1 MSNDSHSTYFK
12 QRMEELTKANEQKR
26 LAQLQQRYKTTP
38 DYTNMSLRDELKT
51 RLELQEMDELQKKYQ
66 NPIKSVYDFGQ
77 TVGTVAGNLSA
88 SMKDMQTANKIGY
101 DNYAHRLGMCLNAQ
115 EGLGAAALSLGAGV
129 LKEGYDIYCK
139 ALDNKTGNIGK
150 NLGLCKNT
158 QTSSLNEAWADSKKD
173 MANNLEGIQ
182 YGLNTHNG
190 SCRKWLSNLDYRN
203 NQWRK

>member
-1 MSNDSHSTYFK
+1 MSNNSKLTPFQQY
-12 QRMEELTKANEQKR
+12 MEELTKAKEQKR
-26 LAQLQQRYKTTP
+26 LAQLQQKYTTSP
-38 DYTNMSLRDELKT
+38 DYSKMSLRDELKT
-51 RLELQEMDELQKKYQ
+51 RFDLQEMNDLQKKYQ
-66 NPIKSVYDFGQ
+66 NPIKSLYNLGQ
-77 TVGTVAGNLSA
+77 TAGTVAGNLFA

-139 ALDNKTGNIGK
+139 ALDNKAGNIGK
-150 NLGLCKNT
+150 NMGLCNNK

-182 YGLNTHNG
+182 YGLNNPNG
-190 SCRKWLSNLDYRN
+190 NCRKWLNNLDYRK